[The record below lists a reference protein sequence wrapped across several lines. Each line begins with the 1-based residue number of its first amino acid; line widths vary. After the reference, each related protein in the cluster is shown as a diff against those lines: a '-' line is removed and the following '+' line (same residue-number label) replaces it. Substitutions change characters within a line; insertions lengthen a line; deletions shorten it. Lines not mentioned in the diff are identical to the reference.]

1 MLTGFSTLSNRYL
14 PVVHAKLAEQ
24 CAHAVRDHP
33 MVALGSGFEAQVLW
47 HQQAAIEAAERGHGR
62 SLELRLAE
70 QRLAHGQQHQE
81 LAARQINK
89 PLSFANMSAIAA
101 KQKACVISFSKVR
114 SDEIQIGVLGSADG
128 ALKGLITQKLA
139 SDGHTQS
146 LRKVVESLRKAIGVR
161 GRSRGHSSASRRR
174 KAQRRRQAHAARGPL
189 PWGDSSSD
197 DVNWLTPS
205 QSLQKDRAA
214 ADAEAKAAADAEAKK
229 AAAEEKA
236 AAKKKADEAARAAD
250 EKRGLGECY
259 DLFIKPIEHLLKDE
273 SRLLII
279 PDGDLFTV
287 PFDALLDSNN
297 KFLCQNFVVSLSPSL
312 GTLVQLLE
320 RRKER
325 AEAAFPPPKPSALI
339 VGDPNYYTWQT
350 ELTRD
355 DTTKTIIVA
364 GATGEESRGYNG
376 REVVVRE
383 YDCSR
388 REYLVEFTDTGKKG
402 RVKNE
407 NLFVL
412 GGRAINT
419 TTHNEVTI
427 VAYEAIEGA
436 DYF

>member
-1 MLTGFSTLSNRYL
+1 M
-14 PVVHAKLAEQ
+14 VV
-24 CAHAVRDHP
+24 
-33 MVALGSGFEAQVLW
+33 
-47 HQQAAIEAAERGHGR
+47 
-62 SLELRLAE
+62 
-70 QRLAHGQQHQE
+70 
-81 LAARQINK
+81 
-89 PLSFANMSAIAA
+89 
-101 KQKACVISFSKVR
+101 
-114 SDEIQIGVLGSADG
+114 
-128 ALKGLITQKLA
+128 
-139 SDGHTQS
+139 
-146 LRKVVESLRKAIGVR
+146 
-161 GRSRGHSSASRRR
+161 
-174 KAQRRRQAHAARGPL
+174 
-189 PWGDSSSD
+189 
-197 DVNWLTPS
+197 PS
-205 QSLQKDRAA
+205 QSLQEGRAA

-350 ELTRD
+350 DLTRD

-388 REYLVEFTDTGKKG
+388 REYLVEFTDTGKNG

-407 NLFVL
+407 NLSSL
-412 GGRAINT
+412 A
-419 TTHNEVTI
+419 
-427 VAYEAIEGA
+427 EGPSIRRHITKSRSSPTKQSKVPITSKLRKNML
-436 DYF
+436 